1 MIAMFIAI
9 LGAIT
14 VFAAPGGLKS
24 AWAWERYEASHNET
38 ISMSGDAV
46 LLRQSKFEYIFLLSD
61 RTAQLEPFKLS
72 IRVGKDGH
80 AVATFEPPNSEKV
93 QLQVTGRRYQ
103 SPSTNHIH
111 FVLSSAENGNFL
123 VIRSARI
130 RR

>member
-1 MIAMFIAI
+1 MLIIFIAL

-14 VFAAPGGLKS
+14 AFAAPGGLES
-24 AWAWERYEASHNET
+24 AWAWERYEASQNET

-61 RTAQLEPFKLS
+61 RTAQLETFKVS

-80 AVATFEPPNSEKV
+80 AIATFEPPNSEKV
-93 QLQVTGRRYQ
+93 KLQVTGRRYQ
-103 SPSTNHIH
+103 SPSNNHIQ

-123 VIRSARI
+123 VIRSSRV